1 VSRTRAAS
9 AAEPSR
15 GFTRG
20 FPRAPVALA
29 TLLAA
34 LACGHGEPF
43 GATPPGALEPL
54 DPTLPRRLT
63 FNSAAD
69 VSPSVVG
76 DTIVFSRQDSGRA
89 DGDVCLALLPVE
101 GGRLYRT
108 ACAHGTSADTVR
120 DSWLRPA
127 VSPDRRRV
135 AFLYERRA
143 VASGGLLSR
152 ALVVA
157 SFDAPDSVAVTV
169 AGSYDLPGGGLGNG
183 FHQISWADDVTVRF
197 LGGTETSGANASFV
211 PAGVFQFPVGTDPSP
226 DPQIVPDLA
235 DATLYAVNDDGT
247 VYFVSGTDGAV
258 YRWTAGSAPV
268 LDGPF
273 DCLDGSGFGGLTGL
287 AVSGGVL
294 SVIATCLYPQTP
306 PRSRLLARDLSGG
319 APRSIEVPFLPAGVA
334 GVPGRPWV
342 VLEVAGDL
350 WLAALR

>member
-1 VSRTRAAS
+1 MK
-9 AAEPSR
+9 PS
-15 GFTRG
+15 G
-20 FPRAPVALA
+20 ALA
-29 TLLAA
+29 ILLLAGG
-34 LACGHGEPF
+34 CGHGEPF
-43 GATPPGALEPL
+43 GTTPPGALDPL

-63 FNSAAD
+63 FNTAAD
-69 VSPSVVG
+69 ASPAVIG
-76 DTIVFSRQDSGRA
+76 DTIVFSRQDPGRA

-120 DSWLRPA
+120 DAWLRPA

-135 AFLYERRA
+135 AFVHERRA
-143 VASGGLLSR
+143 VASGGFLSR

-157 SFDAPDSVAVTV
+157 SLDAPDSVVATV

-183 FHQISWADDVTVRF
+183 FHQLTWAGDATVRF
-197 LGGTETSGANASFV
+197 LGGTETSGSNASFI
-211 PAGVFQFPVGTDPSP
+211 PAGVFQVSVGPDPSP
-226 DPQIVPDLA
+226 DPQIMPDLA
-235 DATLYAVNDDGT
+235 DAILYAVQDDGT

-258 YRWTAGSAPV
+258 YRWTAGSAPL
-268 LDGPF
+268 LDGSF
-273 DCLDGSGFGGLTGL
+273 DCLDGSGFGGLTDL

-294 SVIATCLYPQTP
+294 SVLATCLYPQAP
-306 PRSRLLARDLSGG
+306 PTSRLLARDLAGG
-319 APRSIEVPFLPAGVA
+319 APRNIDVPFVPAGVA